1 MLINLSMM
9 GKENNNSSNA
19 PLKVRGSAF
28 LDKIKLAGVAARPSQ
43 SRNDAYE
50 RPQTQGSIT
59 AARVSLKPQIDKS
72 MLTYESSSTIT
83 RQTTM

>member
-28 LDKIKLAGVAARPSQ
+28 LDKIKLAGATRPSQ

-72 MLTYESSSTIT
+72 ILTYDSSTTIT
-83 RQTTM
+83 GQTPM